1 MTHSNATGTA
11 ALADEK
17 LEPGVPDVLARLE
30 KWEAKADAVGR
41 ETVEARLDAWQA
53 RIEALRIQAHLAG
66 LDARDEAAAPL
77 ARVEA
82 RVEHARDRLRE
93 LAQESADVWTVL
105 VAAYASA
112 RDELVTAGQLVEQ
125 RLAGDS

>member
-11 ALADEK
+11 APGDEK
-17 LEPGVPDVLARLE
+17 VEPGVPDVLAHLE
-30 KWEAKADAVGR
+30 NWEAKADAVGR

-66 LDARDEAAAPL
+66 LDARDEVAAPL

-93 LAQESADVWTVL
+93 LARESADVWTVL
-105 VAAYASA
+105 VEAYTSA
-112 RDELVTAGQLVEQ
+112 RDELAAAGRLVEE
-125 RLAGDS
+125 RVTH